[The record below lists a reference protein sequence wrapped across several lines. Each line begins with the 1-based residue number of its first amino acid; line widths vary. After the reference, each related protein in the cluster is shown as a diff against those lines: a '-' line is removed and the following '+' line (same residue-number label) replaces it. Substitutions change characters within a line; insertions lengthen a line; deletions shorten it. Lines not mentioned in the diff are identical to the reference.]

1 MDREPKEPQLDN
13 PQLDEECNFKSMTDE
28 EIAKLNESEETKWV
42 PIIDLL
48 KKSNY
53 LNIRR

>member
-28 EIAKLNESEETKWV
+28 EIAKLNESEETK
-42 PIIDLL
+42 
-48 KKSNY
+48 
-53 LNIRR
+53 